1 MPKPWLLTLIA
12 LASGPAAALELNLV
26 VFPNPG
32 LFDVAADGAISGRGS
47 VLLAR
52 LGAASGLTLNL
63 QAMPIPRALATGA
76 SAPGQC
82 LVGLAR
88 TPEREPHYLWA
99 GPVASGALVAYARAD
114 EARPLRDGADLR
126 SHSVVVQRDSAP
138 AQWLRQQ
145 GITPQEANS
154 PASALRMLQAGRA
167 DFWVANELSAAPIL
181 ETEGGGAVKPH
192 WVISRMDV
200 YVACHPATAPE
211 LTGRLQQA
219 LQRLRRQGELAEF
232 GLR

>member
-1 MPKPWLLTLIA
+1 MLKPWLLTLIT
-12 LASGPAAALELNLV
+12 LASGPATALELNLV

-32 LFDVAADGAISGRGS
+32 LFDVGTDSTISGRGS
-47 VLLAR
+47 ALLAR
-52 LGAASGLTLNL
+52 LGAASSVRLNL

-76 SAPGQC
+76 SSPGQC

-88 TPEREPHYLWA
+88 TPEREPHYLWV
-99 GPVASGALVAYARAD
+99 GPVASGALVAYARVD
-114 EARPLRDGADLR
+114 ETRPLHDGADLR
-126 SHSVVVQRDSAP
+126 NHSVVVQRDSAP
-138 AQWLRQQ
+138 AHWLRQQ

-154 PASALRMLQAGRA
+154 PVSALRMLQAGRA
-167 DFWVANELSAAPIL
+167 DFWVANELSAAPIV
-181 ETEGGGAVKPH
+181 ETEGGRPVKPH
-192 WVISRMDV
+192 FVISRMDV

-219 LQRLRRQGELAEF
+219 VQRLRRQGELAEF